1 MKKRMIVIGIVLLL
15 ILAMGSTVSAQVMR
29 ISVSGTETL
38 LEILDPG
45 EHSVPG
51 GNQHFRGM
59 IEYLRVD
66 SDSDFMAGYNTV
78 VANGNLGPDGYGQ
91 VWGTNHLELDAH
103 DGYWEGHWVGQVDEN
118 GMTLQLVGR
127 GYGDLSGYLIQGT
140 YVNGAMESV
149 ITQLPNP

>member
-1 MKKRMIVIGIVLLL
+1 MKKRMIVIGILLLL
-15 ILAMGSTVSAQVMR
+15 ILAMSTTVSAQVVR
-29 ISVSGTETL
+29 ISVSATETL

-45 EHSVPG
+45 ENSAPG

-59 IEYLRVD
+59 VEYLRVD

-78 VANGNLGPDGYGQ
+78 VANGNLGADGFGQ
-91 VWGTNHLELDAH
+91 VWGSNTLELAAC

-118 GMTLQLVGR
+118 GMTLQMQGR
-127 GYGDLSGYLIQGT
+127 GYGDLSGYLIKGT
-140 YVNGAMESV
+140 YVNGVLEAV